1 MDINMDEIRKHCPHE
16 PITEASIDAIYAR
29 RKAKKKEVALAQVA
43 SGHRKPFKP
52 ETKLEYYQR
61 TRPGWITYYEPQIVR
76 LLTLQGYTIPL
87 LARKLLTCVPLVTA
101 LVWDLV
107 DRGEVAHCGFT
118 RTGKRGVVPRRF
130 TYIW

>member
-76 LLTLQGYTIPL
+76 LLTLQGYTIPQ
-87 LARKLLTCVPLVTA
+87 
-101 LVWDLV
+101 
-107 DRGEVAHCGFT
+107 
-118 RTGKRGVVPRRF
+118 
-130 TYIW
+130 

>member
-1 MDINMDEIRKHCPHE
+1 MERAKSYGSTGYRRRQKE
-16 PITEASIDAIYAR
+16 STKFLAR
-29 RKAKKKEVALAQVA
+29 
-43 SGHRKPFKP
+43 F
-52 ETKLEYYQR
+52 
-61 TRPGWITYYEPQIVR
+61 RPVGSVSYTHLDVYKR
-76 LLTLQGYTIPL
+76 QGYTIPQ